1 MGKLN
6 VTFTPFV
13 KGEHSLVVVVDNLD
27 HVPTQQE
34 FVSAYF
40 QALTGIDREL
50 IKDAPIEEMPDID
63 LDEEFHIEDDASVP
77 KPKDD
82 FDIID
87 EIEEGTENVISNS
100 KMFKAVAQNFLDG
113 KYEGD
118 EKAEVQKAIF
128 EFLKGKFGKIPDI
141 PEYVEKMSKQEVME
155 FFETYGI
162 AIGDNTKKSAMGDE
176 FSDWDDFVQNGS
188 IKKKKVVI
196 TRVMRL
202 YAK

>member
-128 EFLKGKFGKIPDI
+128 EFLKGKFGNIPDI